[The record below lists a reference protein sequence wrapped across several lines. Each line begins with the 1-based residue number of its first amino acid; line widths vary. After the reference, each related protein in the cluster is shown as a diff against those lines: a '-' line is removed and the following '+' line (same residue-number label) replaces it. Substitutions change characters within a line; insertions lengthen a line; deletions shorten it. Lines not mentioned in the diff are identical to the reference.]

1 MAAGTEGQ
9 FRESFEVV
17 RSDVYRASYSMNP
30 WQEKNQVITS
40 VSRVS
45 RVDNVK
51 ASLMRSN
58 GDLIIVDEAYKM
70 SAYSADK
77 KHSLARSARPC
88 PK

>member
-17 RSDVYRASYSMNP
+17 RSDVYRANYSMNP
-30 WQEKNQVITS
+30 WQKNQVITS

-58 GDLIIVDEAYKM
+58 GDLIIVDEAYEM

-77 KHSLARSARPC
+77 KHSLASSARPC
-88 PK
+88 LR

>member
-1 MAAGTEGQ
+1 VAGEEPGHH
-9 FRESFEVV
+9 FRLAGF
-17 RSDVYRASYSMNP
+17 A
-30 WQEKNQVITS
+30 
-40 VSRVS
+40 
-45 RVDNVK
+45 VDNVK